1 MRGLGASALILS
13 LTMAGAAVAASRP
26 AVEAEHAMI
35 VSEQHLA
42 TEAGLEVLRQGGN
55 AVDAA
60 VAVGYA
66 LAVTHPC
73 CGNIG
78 GGGFMLIHLADGTE
92 KFVDFRETAPAAAS
106 KDMYLDASGNPV
118 REASLHGW
126 KASAIPGTVAGF
138 ELAEQSFG
146 KLGRQ
151 KVMAPA
157 IKLARDGYVL
167 TRGDTDILDYVKP
180 RLAADPVAA
189 KIFLKPDGS
198 GWGPGEKLRQEDLAK
213 TLALISKQ
221 GGDAFY
227 KGPVAD
233 AVAKASAAGGGLI
246 TTADLAGYKA
256 EMREPLHCSYR
267 GTLVSTAPPPSSGGI
282 GVCEMLNVLS
292 GYDLAGAG
300 FHSAQSVHEITE
312 AMRSTF
318 RDRNTLLG
326 DPNFVE
332 NPIDKLLSDTYAAEV
347 RGRILADKATASDQ
361 LSEGSLA
368 REKPET
374 THYSIVDKD
383 GNAVAVTF
391 TLNGFMGSGV
401 MAPGTGFFLNNEM
414 DDFTVKPGTANMF
427 GLQQGARNIIV
438 AGKRPL
444 SSMAPTIVSRG
455 GKVFLVLGSPGGS
468 RISTHILQAILNIVD
483 YGMKPQEAVDAPR
496 LHHQFQ
502 PDKLYAEPFALS
514 ADTAKI
520 LQEMGYDL
528 ASQPTSGA
536 VGLIERAPDAG
547 STGPGTFVS
556 DQSLSGKLR
565 PGWLYGACDSRR
577 PAGSA
582 EGY

>member
-1 MRGLGASALILS
+1 MRLLLIGLL
-13 LTMAGAAVAASRP
+13 MAGAANAASRP
-26 AVEAEHAMI
+26 AVEGEHAMI
-35 VSEQHLA
+35 VSEEHYA
-42 TEAGLEVLRQGGN
+42 TEAGLQVLREGGN

-92 KFVDFRETAPAAAS
+92 KFVDFRETAPGAATP
-106 KDMYLDASGNPV
+106 DMYLDSSGNPI
-118 REASLHGW
+118 RDASIRGW
-126 KASAIPGTVAGF
+126 KASAVPGTVAGF

-157 IKLARDGYVL
+157 VKLARDGYVL
-167 TRGDTDILDYVKP
+167 RRGDTDILDYVKG
-180 RLAADPVAA
+180 RLAADPVAS

-198 GWGPGEKLRQEDLAK
+198 TYKPGETLRQEDLAK
-213 TLALISKQ
+213 TLERISKQ

-227 KGPVAD
+227 RGAIAE

-246 TTADLAGYKA
+246 SAADLASYKA
-256 EMREPLHCSYR
+256 QIQEPLHCSYR

-282 GVCEMLNVLS
+282 GVCEMLNVLQ
-292 GYDLAGAG
+292 GFDLAAAG
-300 FHSAQSVHEITE
+300 FHSSQAVHEITE

-326 DPNFVE
+326 DPDFVA
-332 NPIDKLLSDTYAAEV
+332 NPTDKLLSDAYAAEV
-347 RGRILADKATASDQ
+347 RTRITDKATPSDQ
-361 LSEGSLA
+361 LPEGSLS

-374 THYSIVDKD
+374 THFSVVDQQ

-427 GLQQGARNIIV
+427 GLQQGARNMI
-438 AGKRPL
+438 APKKRPL
-444 SSMAPTIVSRG
+444 SSMAPTIVSKD

-468 RISTHILQAILNIVD
+468 RISTHVLQTILNVVD
-483 YGMKPQEAVDAPR
+483 YHMKPQEAVDAPR
-496 LHHQFQ
+496 FHHQYQ
-502 PDKLYAEPFALS
+502 PDKLYAEPFAFS
-514 ADTAKI
+514 ADTAKV
-520 LQEMGYDL
+520 LRDMGYDL
-528 ASQPTSGA
+528 AEQPVSGA

-547 STGPGTFVS
+547 GGPGGYVS
-556 DQSLSGKLR
+556 DQSLNKMQ
-565 PGWLYGACDSRR
+565 PGWLYGASDSRR

>member
-1 MRGLGASALILS
+1 MRLFLAGLLV
-13 LTMAGAAVAASRP
+13 AGAANAASRP
-26 AVEAEHAMI
+26 AVEGEHAMI
-35 VSEQHLA
+35 VSEQHYA
-42 TEAGLEVLRQGGN
+42 TQAGLQVLREGGN

-78 GGGFMLIHLADGTE
+78 GGGFMLIHMADGTE
-92 KFVDFRETAPAAAS
+92 KFIDFRETAPAAATP
-106 KDMYLDASGNPV
+106 DMYLDTSGNPV
-118 REASLHGW
+118 REASIRGW
-126 KASAIPGTVAGF
+126 KASGVPGTVAGF

-157 IKLARDGYVL
+157 VKLARDGYVL
-167 TRGDTDILDYVKP
+167 SRGDTDILDYVKG
-180 RLAADPVAA
+180 RLAADPSAA
-189 KIFLKPDGS
+189 KIFLKPDGA
-198 GWGPGEKLRQEDLAK
+198 GYKPGETLRQEDLAK
-213 TLALISKQ
+213 TLERIAKQ
-221 GGDAFY
+221 GGDGFY

-246 TTADLAGYKA
+246 GAADLAGYKA
-256 EMREPLHCSYR
+256 DLLEPLHCSYR

-292 GYDLAGAG
+292 GYDLAAAG
-300 FHSAQSVHEITE
+300 FHSSLAVHEITE

-326 DPNFVE
+326 DPDFVA
-332 NPIDKLLSDTYAAEV
+332 NPTGKLLSDAYAAEV
-347 RGRILADKATASDQ
+347 RSRITDKATASDQ
-361 LSEGSLA
+361 LPEGSLA

-374 THYSIVDKD
+374 THFSVVDQQ

-391 TLNGFMGSGV
+391 TLNGFMGAGV

-427 GLQQGARNIIV
+427 GLQQGVRNMI
-438 AGKRPL
+438 APRKRPL
-444 SSMAPTIVSRG
+444 SSMAPTIVSRD

-468 RISTHILQAILNIVD
+468 RISTHVLQTIVNVVD
-483 YGMKPQEAVDAPR
+483 YHMKPQEAVDAPR
-496 LHHQFQ
+496 FHHQYQ
-502 PDKLYAEPFALS
+502 PDKLYAEPFAFS
-514 ADTAKI
+514 ADTAKV
-520 LQEMGYDL
+520 LREMGYDL
-528 ASQPTSGA
+528 ADQPTSGA

-547 STGPGTFVS
+547 SGPGGYVS
-556 DQSLSGKLR
+556 DQSLNKMQ
-565 PGWLYGACDSRR
+565 PGWLYGASDSRR

>member
-1 MRGLGASALILS
+1 MRRVGASLFILG
-13 LTMAGAAVAASRP
+13 LVAAGAAKAASRP
-26 AVEAEHAMI
+26 AVEGEHAMI
-35 VSEQHLA
+35 VSEEHYA
-42 TEAGLEVLRQGGN
+42 TQAGLQVLREGGN

-78 GGGFMLIHLADGTE
+78 GGGFMLIHMADGTE
-92 KFVDFRETAPAAAS
+92 KFVDFRETAPAAATP
-106 KDMYLDASGNPV
+106 DMYLDSAGNPV
-118 REASLHGW
+118 REASIRGW
-126 KASAIPGTVAGF
+126 KASAVPGTVAGF

-146 KLGRQ
+146 KLGRA

-157 IKLARDGYVL
+157 VKLAHDGYSL
-167 TRGDTDILDYVKP
+167 SRGDTDILDYVKG

-189 KIFLKPDGS
+189 KIFLKADGS
-198 GWGPGEKLRQEDLAK
+198 SYKPGETLRQEDLAK
-213 TLALISKQ
+213 TLERIAKQ

-227 KGPVAD
+227 KGPVAE

-246 TTADLAGYKA
+246 STADLAGYKA
-256 EMREPLHCSYR
+256 EMLEPLHCSYR

-292 GYDLAGAG
+292 GFDLAGAG
-300 FHSAQSVHEITE
+300 FHSALAVHEITE

-326 DPNFVE
+326 DPNFIA
-332 NPIDKLLSDTYAAEV
+332 NPTDKLLSDPYAAEV
-347 RGRILADKATASDQ
+347 RSRITDKATASDQ
-361 LSEGSLA
+361 LPEGSLA
-368 REKPET
+368 REKQET
-374 THYSIVDKD
+374 THFSVVDAQ

-427 GLQQGARNIIV
+427 GLQQGARNMI
-438 AGKRPL
+438 APNKRPL
-444 SSMAPTIVSRG
+444 SSMAPTIVSKD

-468 RISTHILQAILNIVD
+468 RISTHILQAIVNVVD

-496 LHHQFQ
+496 FHHQFQ
-502 PDKLYAEPFALS
+502 PDKLYAEPFAFS
-514 ADTAKI
+514 ADTAKM
-520 LQEMGYDL
+520 LKDMGYNL
-528 ASQPTSGA
+528 ADQPTSGA
-536 VGLIERAPDAG
+536 VGLIERAPDAAG
-547 STGPGTFVS
+547 NGPGGFVS
-556 DQSLSGKLR
+556 DMTMGKMQ
-565 PGWLYGACDSRR
+565 PGWLYGASDSRR

>member
-1 MRGLGASALILS
+1 
-13 LTMAGAAVAASRP
+13 
-26 AVEAEHAMI
+26 MI
-35 VSEQHLA
+35 VSEQHDA
-42 TEAGLEVLRQGGN
+42 TDAGLEVLRQGGN

-106 KDMYLDASGNPV
+106 RDMYLDAAGNPV
-118 REASLHGW
+118 REASLRGW
-126 KASAIPGTVAGF
+126 KAVAIPGTVAGF

-157 IKLARDGYVL
+157 VKLARDGYVL
-167 TRGDTDILDYVKP
+167 SRGDTDILDFMKR
-180 RLAADPVAA
+180 RLAADPSAA

-198 GWGPGEKLRQEDLAK
+198 SLAPGERVRQEDLAK
-213 TLALISKQ
+213 TLERIAKL
-221 GGDAFY
+221 GRDGFY
-227 KGPVAD
+227 KGPVAE
-233 AVAKASAAGGGLI
+233 AVVEASTAGGGLI
-246 TTADLAGYKA
+246 AEADLAGYRA
-256 EMREPLHCSYR
+256 ELLEPLHCSYR

-282 GVCEMLNVLS
+282 GVCEMLNILS

-300 FHSAQSVHEITE
+300 FHSAQAVHEITE
-312 AMRSTF
+312 AMRNTF

-326 DPNFVE
+326 DPRFVE
-332 NPIDKLLSDTYAAEV
+332 NPSATLLSDAYAAEI
-347 RGRILADKATASDQ
+347 RDRIRADKATASDQ
-361 LSEGSLA
+361 LPEGSLA

-374 THYSIVDKD
+374 THYSVVDAQ

-391 TLNGFMGSGV
+391 TLNGFMGAGV
-401 MAPGTGFFLNNEM
+401 MAPGTGFFLNDEM
-414 DDFTVKPGTANMF
+414 DDFTVKPGAANMF
-427 GLQQGARNIIV
+427 GLEQGTRNAI
-438 AGKRPL
+438 APGKRPL

-468 RISTHILQAILNIVD
+468 RISTHILQVILNIID

-496 LHHQFQ
+496 FHHQFE
-502 PDKLYAEPFALS
+502 PDRLYAEPFALS

-520 LQEMGYDL
+520 LKDMGYDL

-536 VGLIERAPDAG
+536 VGLIERAPDIG
-547 STGPGTFVS
+547 STGPGAFVS
-556 DQSLSGKLR
+556 DQSLGKMQ
-565 PGWLYGACDSRR
+565 PGWLYGASDSRR